1 MKHRNES
8 LSLLFSLVF
17 AGALVACGDGS
28 GGSSTGGSTS
38 TGGTGAGG
46 ATGGT
51 STGGTSTGGA
61 TGGTSTGGTSTGGTT
76 SQGGSGG
83 QGGCHDSSVCGP
95 SEGCIG
101 PEDINCGIPPQE
113 QCFSN
118 ADCPGG
124 DVCHS
129 IPDSCSP
136 DHVGSQCGPA
146 CAQDSDCGDGFACG
160 SGGSCAPLACDTPG
174 SGCLPSQT
182 CDPASIDPSAPA
194 SQRTTGCQ
202 KITCQ
207 SDGMCPTSTVCVNG
221 YCQTGLGVCMP
232 PAP

>member
-8 LSLLFSLVF
+8 LSLLFSFVF

-28 GGSSTGGSTS
+28 GGSSTGGSTA

-51 STGGTSTGGA
+51 ASGGTSTGGA
-61 TGGTSTGGTSTGGTT
+61 TGGTSTGGMTGGTT

-83 QGGCHDSSVCGP
+83 QGGCRDSSVCGP
-95 SEGCIG
+95 AEGCVG

-113 QCFSN
+113 QCASN

-124 DVCHS
+124 AVCHS
-129 IPDSCSP
+129 ISDSCSP
-136 DHVGSQCGPA
+136 DHVGSQCGAA
-146 CAQDSDCGDGFACG
+146 CSQDSECGGFACG
-160 SGGSCAPLACDTPG
+160 PGGSCAPVACDEPG
-174 SGCLPSQT
+174 FECLPSQT
-182 CDPASIDPSAPA
+182 CDPGSIDPNAPP
-194 SQRTTGCQ
+194 SERTNGCQ
-202 KITCQ
+202 TIPCQ
-207 SDGMCPTSTVCVNG
+207 SDGMCPASTVCVNG

>member
-1 MKHRNES
+1 MKHRNGS

-51 STGGTSTGGA
+51 SSGGMSTGG
-61 TGGTSTGGTSTGGTT
+61 STGGTATGGATGGTT

-95 SEGCIG
+95 AEGCVG

-118 ADCPGG
+118 ADCPSG

-146 CAQDSDCGDGFACG
+146 CAQDLDCGDGFACG
-160 SGGSCAPLACDTPG
+160 AGGSCAPLACDAPG

-182 CDPASIDPSAPA
+182 CDPASIDPNAQA
-194 SQRTTGCQ
+194 SQRTDGCL

-207 SDGMCPTSTVCVNG
+207 NDGMCPTSTVCVNS
-221 YCQTGLGVCMP
+221 YCQTGLGVCSP